1 MGRNVRVK
9 WDRAVCRV
17 QVERLKQRLYKKNKV
32 LEKTETYI
40 LCRIAILDS
49 NPSFLHILFYLPF
62 VGPRSFLFPP
72 TYNTS
77 SFSFNFSL
85 RFFLI
90 HTQWV
95 SGIPSSI
102 GSAGKPLI
110 HNTTICSLYI
120 YIYIYIYICTY
131 LGFIICEISS

>member
-62 VGPRSFLFPP
+62 VGPRSFLFPHLSL
-72 TYNTS
+72 S
-77 SFSFNFSL
+77 S
-85 RFFLI
+85 I

-102 GSAGKPLI
+102 GSAGKPLLR
-110 HNTTICSLYI
+110 NTTIFLYFFSQYYYLSNFI
-120 YIYIYIYICTY
+120 PNFGIC
-131 LGFIICEISS
+131 FIHRDSGKP